1 MDEKKKKKKKK
12 KGILVIETSVA
23 AALLFIIILPCCMS
37 HYRHAW
43 FLEPCPIRSRRSHRY
58 LALRTGGRHEDNG
71 KMLVALRTG
80 MPDPGLPLSL
90 DILYI
95 NKLVNASTH
104 INQTS
109 YKLETLYSFA
119 KDDSKIVTLQL
130 LVSLCYY
137 TLLLAGKMVSQN
149 QPTPAAEQHAR
160 EVVRQLFDL
169 ILAQGDADYIGEPI
183 SQLEHSLQAAQLA
196 RESGADDET
205 VLGALLHDVGRFI
218 PAADKMPKMIAP
230 DGTYVGRASHEVVG
244 ERYLRQL
251 GFGEKVCQ
259 LVAAHVMAK
268 RYLTAVD
275 KEYYEGLSN
284 SSKNTLKMQVRS
296 CFHLSS

>member
-1 MDEKKKKKKKK
+1 MDEKKKKKK

-137 TLLLAGKMVSQN
+137 T
-149 QPTPAAEQHAR
+149 
-160 EVVRQLFDL
+160 
-169 ILAQGDADYIGEPI
+169 
-183 SQLEHSLQAAQLA
+183 
-196 RESGADDET
+196 
-205 VLGALLHDVGRFI
+205 
-218 PAADKMPKMIAP
+218 
-230 DGTYVGRASHEVVG
+230 
-244 ERYLRQL
+244 
-251 GFGEKVCQ
+251 
-259 LVAAHVMAK
+259 
-268 RYLTAVD
+268 
-275 KEYYEGLSN
+275 
-284 SSKNTLKMQVRS
+284 
-296 CFHLSS
+296 